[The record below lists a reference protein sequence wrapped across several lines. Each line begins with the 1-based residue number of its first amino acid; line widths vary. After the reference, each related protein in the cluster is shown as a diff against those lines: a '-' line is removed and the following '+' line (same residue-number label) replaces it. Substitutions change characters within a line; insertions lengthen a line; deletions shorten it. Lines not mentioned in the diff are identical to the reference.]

1 MDEAWVARSASVLR
15 LELGEQGVKDVAQHL
30 QRIAQVAA
38 GLDEIELDP
47 FSDELA
53 PVWRP

>member
-1 MDEAWVARSASVLR
+1 MDEAWAALSASVLR
-15 LELGEQGVKDVAQHL
+15 LELGEQEVKDVAQHL
-30 QRIAQVAA
+30 ERIAQIAA

-47 FSDELA
+47 FADELA

>member
-1 MDEAWVARSASVLR
+1 MDEAWVALSASVLG
-15 LELGEQGVKDVAQHL
+15 LELGEQGVKEVAQHL